1 MKMDL
6 KQLTYFVTIVE
17 QKSFSKAASVLH
29 ISQPSL
35 SNAIKNLEDEVGFK
49 LLERNTRNIGLT
61 ESGQLLYERALHI
74 LLDMSILEKEMQ
86 EAGLVGKGE
95 LRLGMI
101 ESVKHWIPK
110 VFRKY
115 EEKFSEMNLFLTEVL
130 SGEDVK
136 RSLRQY
142 NCHAI
147 ITNQLINEEDIQ
159 TVPLYKEKLVLV
171 LHENHRLAKRDT
183 IELSDLVDEP
193 FIITSL
199 GFQTRENVLETFMA
213 QDISPYI
220 KFEVERFETA
230 LSLIL
235 ENLGVSLIPENYLA
249 DRHNASL
256 VHKTIASPSLERTV
270 YLTYLKDRYMAPAIG
285 AFIEETI
292 SFFR

>member
-1 MKMDL
+1 MDL
-6 KQLTYFVTIVE
+6 KQLTYFVTVVE

-35 SNAIKNLEDEVGFK
+35 SNAIKNMEDEVGFK

-86 EAGLVGKGE
+86 EARLVGKGE

-110 VFRKY
+110 VIRRY
-115 EEKFSEMNLFLTEVL
+115 EEKFADMNLFLTEEL

-142 NCHAI
+142 KSHAV
-147 ITNQLINEEDIQ
+147 ITNQLIDEADIR

-171 LHENHRLAKRDT
+171 LHETHPLAKRDVVL
-183 IELSDLVDEP
+183 LSDLRDEP
-193 FIITSL
+193 FIITSE
-199 GFQTRENVLETFMA
+199 GFQTREDVLETFTEEG
-213 QDISPYI
+213 IHPYI
-220 KFEVERFETA
+220 QYEVERFETA

-249 DRHNASL
+249 DRHNARL

-270 YLTYLKDRYMAPAIG
+270 YLTYLKDRYMAPAIE

-292 SFFR
+292 RFFR

>member
-1 MKMDL
+1 MDL

-35 SNAIKNLEDEVGFK
+35 SNAIKNLEEEVGFK

-74 LLDMSILEKEMQ
+74 LLDMTILEKEMQ
-86 EAGLVGKGE
+86 EARLVGKGE

-110 VFRKY
+110 VIRKY
-115 EEKFSEMNLFLTEVL
+115 EGKFPDMNLFLTEEL

-142 NCHAI
+142 KSHAI
-147 ITNQLINEEDIQ
+147 ITNQLIDEDDIQ

-171 LHENHRLAKRDT
+171 VHEDHPLANKDAV
-183 IELSDLVDEP
+183 ELSDLQEEP
-193 FIITSL
+193 FIITSE
-199 GFQTRENVLETFMA
+199 GFQTREDVLETFTA
-213 QDISPYI
+213 KGISPYI
-220 KFEVERFETA
+220 KYEVERFETA

-249 DRHNASL
+249 DRLSARL
-256 VHKTIASPSLERTV
+256 VHKEIVSSSLERKV
-270 YLTYLKDRYMAPAIG
+270 YLTYLKDRYMAPAIE

-292 SFFR
+292 LFFR

>member
-1 MKMDL
+1 MDL
-6 KQLTYFVTIVE
+6 KQLTYFVTVVE

-35 SNAIKNLEDEVGFK
+35 SNAIKNLEVEVGFK

-74 LLDMSILEKEMQ
+74 LLNMSILEKEMQ
-86 EAGLVGKGE
+86 EARLVGKGE

-110 VFRKY
+110 VIRRY
-115 EEKFSEMNLFLTEVL
+115 EEKFSDMNLFLTEEL

-142 NCHAI
+142 KTHAV
-147 ITNQLINEEDIQ
+147 ITNQLIDEADIQ
-159 TVPLYKEKLVLV
+159 TVALYREKLVLV
-171 LHENHRLAKRDT
+171 VHETHPLAKRDVVL
-183 IELSDLVDEP
+183 LSDLRDEP
-193 FIITSL
+193 FIITSE
-199 GFQTRENVLETFMA
+199 GFQTRENVLETFA
-213 QDISPYI
+213 SEGIHPYTQY
-220 KFEVERFETA
+220 EVERFETA

-256 VHKTIASPSLERTV
+256 IHKTIASPSLKRTV
-270 YLTYLKDRYMAPAIG
+270 YLTYLKDRYMAPAIE

-292 SFFR
+292 QFFR